1 MIWRNSLPARVALA
15 TTALLFLV
23 MLLTI
28 GVAYTTTA
36 MLLREGV
43 DSALY
48 AALPTQV
55 GSMEELEEA
64 IRHSRQEEN
73 DDDDDHGSGRFEVVD
88 PPGVAVL
95 GAQSPSLPVDRELL
109 RQVLRERVLYAT
121 VTQEQGRLAVR
132 RGPDWWVASTPR
144 TGELRV
150 MYALVEN
157 GSEPVVVQMAAPL
170 EMVGEVLSGLVVRLA
185 LMGAVG
191 TLLAGLI
198 AWRMSAQTYRP
209 LRAIIATADDIS
221 AQTPSLRI
229 PNLWPD
235 QTMRRLVAVLNA
247 MIARLQ
253 EAFEAQGRFVA
264 AAAHELRGP
273 LAAMRAEL
281 EVALRRE
288 RNPQEYR
295 AALEGALVETSR
307 LSALSEHLLTLA
319 RYERGA
325 GLAMEQGVDLTALLH
340 SAARE
345 VMRSTGGEVRVD
357 SPPGLLVNGDPISL
371 ERMVSNL
378 ARNGVQAGGSPVAV
392 RARADEKGVT
402 IAVEDRGHG
411 IAPGD
416 LPHLFEPFYRAD
428 PARGRS
434 GGTGLGLAIVKIVVE
449 AHGGQVSVESQPGQG
464 STFRVWLPRRI

>member
-1 MIWRNSLPARVALA
+1 MIWGNSLPARVAMA
-15 TTALLFLV
+15 TTGLLALV

-55 GSMEELEEA
+55 GSMEELAES
-64 IRHSRQEEN
+64 IRHSREKDE
-73 DDDDDHGSGRFEVVD
+73 DDHGSQRLQVVD
-88 PPGVAVL
+88 PPGVVVL
-95 GAQSPSLPVDRELL
+95 GAQSPPLPVDREMLQ
-109 RQVLRERVLYAT
+109 RVLRERLLYAT
-121 VTQEQGRLAVR
+121 VTEDRGRLVTR

-144 TGELRV
+144 RGELRV
-150 MYALVEN
+150 MYALVQS
-157 GSEPVVVQMAAPL
+157 GSDPVVVQMATPL
-170 EMVGEVLSGLVVRLA
+170 EMVSEVLAGLVVRLA
-185 LMGAVG
+185 VMGGVG

-198 AWRMSAQTYRP
+198 AWRMAAQTYRP
-209 LRAIIATADDIS
+209 LRAIIATTDDIS
-221 AQTPSLRI
+221 TQTPSLRI

-235 QTMRRLVAVLNA
+235 QTLRRLVAVLNA

-253 EAFEAQGRFVA
+253 DAFETQGRFVA

-288 RNPQEYR
+288 RNPAEYR
-295 AALEGALVETSR
+295 ASLEGALAETNR

-325 GLAMEQGVDLTALLH
+325 GLAMERGLDLTPLLH
-340 SAARE
+340 SAATE
-345 VMRSTGGEVRVD
+345 VIRSIGGDVRVD
-357 SPPGLLVNGDPISL
+357 SPPGLLVDGDPISL

-378 ARNGVQAGGSPVAV
+378 ARNGVQAGGSPVEV
-392 RARADEKGVT
+392 HARADETGVT
-402 IAVEDRGHG
+402 ITVQDRGRG
-411 IAPGD
+411 IDPID
-416 LPHLFEPFYRAD
+416 LPHLFEPFYRTD
-428 PARGRS
+428 PARGRA
-434 GGTGLGLAIVKIVVE
+434 GGTGLGLAIVKTIVE
-449 AHGGQVSVESQPGQG
+449 AHSGRIAVEAEPGKGSV
-464 STFRVWLPRRI
+464 FRVWLPRRHP